1 MRATPVIFYTK
12 GGCMAVFEST
22 EYLYE
27 VLGGFW
33 KALYEKDE
41 FNQAIKTADV
51 QIKFEISDPSAV
63 IWVGPD
69 GVEFGAQGHKA
80 DVTMQLA
87 GDICHAFWKKEL
99 SLPVALAKRQI
110 KSKGNI
116 AKVMKL
122 LPVLRPAYDLYPRY
136 MEKHGL

>member
-1 MRATPVIFYTK
+1 
-12 GGCMAVFEST
+12 MAVFKNT

-33 KALYEKDE
+33 KALSEMEVFSSALKE
-41 FNQAIKTADV
+41 ANV
-51 QIKFEISDPSAV
+51 QIKYEITDPSGI

-69 GVEFGAQGHKA
+69 GVEFGEQNLKA

-87 GDICHAFWKKEL
+87 GDVCHAFWKKEL
-99 SLPVALAKRQI
+99 SLPVALAMRKI

-122 LPVLRPAYDLYPRY
+122 LPVLKPAYELYPEY
-136 MEKHGL
+136 MKKHGL

>member
-1 MRATPVIFYTK
+1 
-12 GGCMAVFEST
+12 MAVFKNT

-33 KALYEKDE
+33 KTLYEQNQ
-41 FNQAIKTADV
+41 FNQAIKSADV

-63 IWVGPD
+63 LWVGPD
-69 GVEFGAQGHKA
+69 GIEFGEQNLKA
-80 DVTMQLA
+80 DITMQLA
-87 GDICHAFWKKEL
+87 GDICHAFWKKDL

-122 LPVLRPAYDLYPRY
+122 LPVLKPAYELYPDY
-136 MEKHGL
+136 MKKHGL

>member
-1 MRATPVIFYTK
+1 
-12 GGCMAVFEST
+12 MAVFKDT
-22 EYLYE
+22 EYLYD

-33 KALYEKDE
+33 KALYEKNE
-41 FNQAIKTADV
+41 FKSSIQEADV
-51 QIKFEISDPSAV
+51 QIKFEITDPSAT

-69 GVEFGAQGHKA
+69 GVEFGEQKLKA

-87 GDICHAFWKKEL
+87 GDVCHAFWKKDL
-99 SLPVALAKRQI
+99 SLPVALAMRKI

-122 LPVLRPAYDLYPRY
+122 LPVLKPAYVLYPEY
-136 MEKHGL
+136 MKTRGL

>member
-1 MRATPVIFYTK
+1 
-12 GGCMAVFEST
+12 MAVFKNT

-33 KALYEKDE
+33 KALSEMEVFSNALKE
-41 FNQAIKTADV
+41 ANV
-51 QIKFEISDPSAV
+51 QIKYEITDPNGI

-69 GVEFGAQGHKA
+69 GVEFGEQNFKA

-87 GDICHAFWKKEL
+87 GDVCHAFWKKDL
-99 SLPVALAKRQI
+99 SLPVALAMRKI

-122 LPVLRPAYDLYPRY
+122 LPVLKPAYELYPEY
-136 MEKHGL
+136 MKKHGL

>member
-1 MRATPVIFYTK
+1 MPVFK
-12 GGCMAVFEST
+12 ST
-22 EYLYE
+22 EHLYE

-33 KALYEKDE
+33 KALYEKEE
-41 FNQAIKTADV
+41 FSQAVKSAGI
-51 QIKFEISDPSAV
+51 QIKFEISDPPAI

-69 GVEFGAQGHKA
+69 GIEFGEQDLKP
-80 DVTMQLA
+80 DITMQLA
-87 GDICHAFWKKEL
+87 GDTCHAFWKKEL

-122 LPVLRPAYDLYPRY
+122 LPVVKPAYDMYPEY
-136 MEKHGL
+136 MKKYGL

>member
-1 MRATPVIFYTK
+1 
-12 GGCMAVFEST
+12 MAVFKNT

-33 KALYEKDE
+33 KALSERDDFSHALKE
-41 FNQAIKTADV
+41 ANV
-51 QIKFEISDPSAV
+51 QIKYEITDPSAI

-69 GVEFGAQGHKA
+69 GVEFGEQNLKA

-87 GDICHAFWKKEL
+87 GDVCHAFWKKDL
-99 SLPVALAKRQI
+99 SLPVALAMRKI

-122 LPVLRPAYDLYPRY
+122 LPVLKPAYEMYPEY
-136 MEKHGL
+136 MKKHGL

>member
-1 MRATPVIFYTK
+1 MPVFK
-12 GGCMAVFEST
+12 NT
-22 EYLYE
+22 EHLYE
-27 VLGGFW
+27 TLGGFW
-33 KALYEKDE
+33 KALYERQD
-41 FNQAIKTADV
+41 FSQAVKSAGI
-51 QIKFEISDPSAV
+51 QIKFEITDPQAV

-69 GVEFGAQGHKA
+69 GVEFGEQNLKP

-87 GDICHAFWKKEL
+87 GDTCHAFWKKEV

-122 LPVLRPAYDLYPRY
+122 LPLV
-136 MEKHGL
+136 

>member
-1 MRATPVIFYTK
+1 
-12 GGCMAVFEST
+12 MAVFRNT

-33 KALYEKDE
+33 KALYEKNE
-41 FNQAIKTADV
+41 FNQAIKSADI
-51 QIKFEISDPSAV
+51 QLKFEISDPAAV
-63 IWVGPD
+63 LWVGPD
-69 GVEFGAQGHKA
+69 GVEFGDQNLKA

-87 GDICHAFWKKEL
+87 GDTCHAFWKKDL

-122 LPVLRPAYDLYPRY
+122 LPVLKPAYELYPEY
-136 MEKHGL
+136 MKQHGL

>member
-1 MRATPVIFYTK
+1 
-12 GGCMAVFEST
+12 MAVFKDT

-33 KALYEKDE
+33 KTLSEKSE
-41 FNQAIKTADV
+41 FSSAIKEADV
-51 QIKFEISDPSAV
+51 QIKFEITDPSAI

-69 GVEFGAQGHKA
+69 GVEFGEQALKA

-87 GDICHAFWKKEL
+87 GDVCHAFWKKDL
-99 SLPVALAKRQI
+99 SLPVALAMRKI
-110 KSKGNI
+110 KSRGNI

-122 LPVLRPAYDLYPRY
+122 LPVLKPAYGLYPEY
-136 MEKHGL
+136 MKQHGL

>member
-1 MRATPVIFYTK
+1 
-12 GGCMAVFEST
+12 MAVFKDT

-33 KALYEKDE
+33 KSLYEKQE
-41 FNQAIKTADV
+41 FNSAVKEADI
-51 QIKFEISDPSAV
+51 QIKFEITEPSAV

-69 GVEFGAQGHKA
+69 GVEFGEQALRA

-87 GDICHAFWKKEL
+87 GDVCHAFWKKDL
-99 SLPVALAKRQI
+99 NLPVALAMRKI

-122 LPVLRPAYDLYPRY
+122 LPIVKPAYELYPVY
-136 MEKHGL
+136 MKQHGL

>member
-1 MRATPVIFYTK
+1 
-12 GGCMAVFEST
+12 MAVFKDT

-33 KALYEKDE
+33 KILSEKNE
-41 FNQAIKTADV
+41 FSSAIKEADV
-51 QIKFEISDPSAV
+51 QIKFEISDPSAI

-69 GVEFGAQGHKA
+69 GVEFGEQALKA

-87 GDICHAFWKKEL
+87 GDVCHAFWKKDL
-99 SLPVALAKRQI
+99 SLPVALAMRKI

-122 LPVLRPAYDLYPRY
+122 LPVLKPAYGLYPEY
-136 MEKHGL
+136 MKKHGL

>member
-1 MRATPVIFYTK
+1 
-12 GGCMAVFEST
+12 MAVFKDT

-33 KALYEKDE
+33 KSLYGKQE
-41 FNQAIKTADV
+41 FNSAVKEADI
-51 QIKFEISDPSAV
+51 QIKFEITEPSAV

-69 GVEFGAQGHKA
+69 GVEFGEQALRA

-87 GDICHAFWKKEL
+87 GDVCHAFWKKDL
-99 SLPVALAKRQI
+99 NLPVALAMRKI

-122 LPVLRPAYDLYPRY
+122 LPIVKPAYELYPVY
-136 MEKHGL
+136 MKQHGL

>member
-1 MRATPVIFYTK
+1 MAIFK
-12 GGCMAVFEST
+12 NT

-33 KALYEKDE
+33 KTLYEQDV
-41 FNQAIKTADV
+41 FRNAIKSADV
-51 QIKFEISDPSAV
+51 QIKFEITDPDATL
-63 IWVGPD
+63 WVGPN
-69 GVEFGAQGHKA
+69 GVEFGNADLKP
-80 DVTMQLA
+80 DVTMSLS
-87 GDICHAFWKKEL
+87 GDVCHAFWKKEL

-122 LPVLRPAYDLYPRY
+122 LPVIKPAYDLYPKY
-136 MEKHGL
+136 MSKYGI

>member
-1 MRATPVIFYTK
+1 MD
-12 GGCMAVFEST
+12 MAVFKDT

-33 KALYEKDE
+33 KSLYEKQE
-41 FNQAIKTADV
+41 FNSAVKEADI
-51 QIKFEISDPSAV
+51 QIKFEITEPSAV

-69 GVEFGAQGHKA
+69 GVEFGEQALRA

-87 GDICHAFWKKEL
+87 GDVCHAFWKKDL
-99 SLPVALAKRQI
+99 NLPVALAMRKI

-122 LPVLRPAYDLYPRY
+122 LPIVKPAYELYPVY
-136 MEKHGL
+136 MKQHGL

>member
-1 MRATPVIFYTK
+1 
-12 GGCMAVFEST
+12 MAVFKDT

-33 KALYEKDE
+33 KALYEKSE
-41 FNQAIKTADV
+41 FKSSIQEAGV
-51 QIKFEISDPSAV
+51 QIKFEITDPSAT

-69 GVEFGAQGHKA
+69 GVEFGEQNLKA

-87 GDICHAFWKKEL
+87 GDVCHAFWKKEL
-99 SLPVALAKRQI
+99 SLPVALAMRKI

-122 LPVLRPAYDLYPRY
+122 LPVLKPAYVLYPEY
-136 MEKHGL
+136 MKTRGL